1 MVNARKPTSHYGNT
15 FAPQIG
21 TGGPT
26 GFFPASAVSPFG
38 DIDYGTLNKAR
49 FTVQVQFNK
58 FYEIIKDSVMSRLGS
73 PVIRVELT
81 DHQLLTAIDEAITK
95 LDYHAP
101 NWCTNFMSFTASGG
115 HNVYELPQFVMHNL
129 QYVVYKKTLLAV
141 AAAQGSLEFDFFIK
155 YFQDNFLFKDFQISD
170 FLIMIMHLEQIR
182 KILSREG
189 SWEVIGGKYL
199 MLFPVPTQE
208 EEVIVQFR
216 CLDSNALHPFWLS
229 WLQRYAAATS
239 KIILGGIRGKYDTLP
254 SPGGGAK
261 LNGDQLV
268 EEGNAE
274 KQVLIEELLTEIEE
288 PPAFTAF

>member
-1 MVNARKPTSHYGNT
+1 MAHALKPTSLYGNT
-15 FAPQIG
+15 FAPQVG
-21 TGGPT
+21 TGYPS
-26 GFFPASAVSPFG
+26 ASAVNPFG
-38 DIDYGTLNKAR
+38 EIDYGTLNKAR
-49 FTVQVQFNK
+49 FTEQVQFNK
-58 FYEIIKDSVMSRLGS
+58 FYEIIKDSVMSRLGA

-81 DHQLLTAIDEAITK
+81 DHQLLTVMDEAITK
-95 LDYHAP
+95 LDYHSP
-101 NWCTNFMSFTASGG
+101 NWCTNFMSFTASAG
-115 HNVYELPQFVMHNL
+115 HNLYELPLFVMHNL

-189 SWEVIGGKYL
+189 SWEVVGGKYL
-199 MLFPVPTQE
+199 MLFPVPTDF

-216 CLDSNALHPFWLS
+216 CLDSTALHPFFLS
-229 WLQRYAAATS
+229 WLQRYSTAAA

-254 SPGGGAK
+254 SPGGGAR
-261 LNGDQLV
+261 LNGDKLI